1 MVHAGVSEA
10 NIDNKID
17 PRDSMGD
24 VEIYKE
30 SESNYEGNTIQVNLD
45 CAITLVATEWVLI
58 RNMSFHQA
66 RDGIPY
72 IELDCLYIE
81 VGASITQ
88 RYIMRLY
95 DFVNNVDIWQG
106 CCVDYMD
113 DDKSGTINLLVPG
126 RRGSD

>member
-1 MVHAGVSEA
+1 MVYAGVSEA

-17 PRDSMGD
+17 PRDSKGD

-30 SESNYEGNTIQVNLD
+30 SESNYEGDTIQVNLD
-45 CAITLVATEWVLI
+45 CAITLVATDWVLI

-66 RDGIPY
+66 GRHGIPFT
-72 IELDCLYIE
+72 ELDCLYIE
-81 VGASITQ
+81 VEASITQ

-106 CCVDYMD
+106 CCVEYMD
-113 DDKSGTINLLVPG
+113 DDKSGTM
-126 RRGSD
+126 